1 VGADRCG
8 NPYKRRSWDDDYVLR
23 REFTALIPA
32 FDPRPGRTNVNQ
44 TSDLEVIA
52 PPDDENDEIPDVFT
66 ENSSAINNQTSLPRI
81 KLTLKGPNLPG
92 VRCKTSF

>member
-1 VGADRCG
+1 VGADRWG
-8 NPYKRRSWDDDYVLR
+8 NPYKRCSWDDDYVLR

-44 TSDLEVIA
+44 TTDLEVIA
-52 PPDDENDEIPDVFT
+52 PPDDENDEIPDIYFK
-66 ENSSAINNQTSLPRI
+66 NSSIINNQTSLPRI

-92 VRCKTSF
+92 VRCKI

>member
-1 VGADRCG
+1 MGADRC
-8 NPYKRRSWDDDYVLR
+8 NPYKRRSWDDDYILR

-52 PPDDENDEIPDVFT
+52 PPNNEIDDDLDFYVED
-66 ENSSAINNQTSLPRI
+66 SLACNNQSSIQRL

-92 VRCKTSF
+92 VCS

>member
-1 VGADRCG
+1 M
-8 NPYKRRSWDDDYVLR
+8 LR

-44 TSDLEVIA
+44 TSDLEITA
-52 PPDDENDEIPDVFT
+52 PPKDENDENPNIFAEDLSTV
-66 ENSSAINNQTSLPRI
+66 NNQTLLPRL

-92 VRCKTSF
+92 VSYLIMVFFIICFN

>member
-1 VGADRCG
+1 M
-8 NPYKRRSWDDDYVLR
+8 LR

-52 PPDDENDEIPDVFT
+52 PPENENDEIPDVLT
-66 ENSSAINNQTSLPRI
+66 DDSNTVNNQSSLPRL

-92 VRCKTSF
+92 VSY

>member
-1 VGADRCG
+1 M
-8 NPYKRRSWDDDYVLR
+8 LR

-52 PPDDENDEIPDVFT
+52 PPENENDESSEIFT
-66 ENSSAINNQTSLPRI
+66 EDKNTVNNQTSLPRL

-92 VRCKTSF
+92 VSFQHRYLIYLCQYR

>member
-1 VGADRCG
+1 M
-8 NPYKRRSWDDDYVLR
+8 LR

-44 TSDLEVIA
+44 TSDLEVTA
-52 PPDDENDEIPDVFT
+52 PPKDENDENPDIFA
-66 ENSSAINNQTSLPRI
+66 EDLSAVNNQTLLPRL

-92 VRCKTSF
+92 VSYLIMFFYYLY

>member
-1 VGADRCG
+1 M
-8 NPYKRRSWDDDYVLR
+8 LR

-52 PPDDENDEIPDVFT
+52 PPENENDETPDVLT
-66 ENSSAINNQTSLPRI
+66 DDSNTVNNQSSLPRL

-92 VRCKTSF
+92 VSY

>member
-1 VGADRCG
+1 MGTDRCG

-52 PPDDENDEIPDVFT
+52 PPEDENDECSVIKIKHDVD
-66 ENSSAINNQTSLPRI
+66 SSTINNQTLLPKL

-92 VRCKTSF
+92 VS

>member
-1 VGADRCG
+1 M
-8 NPYKRRSWDDDYVLR
+8 LR

-66 ENSSAINNQTSLPRI
+66 ENSSTANNQTSLPRI

-92 VRCKTSF
+92 VRCET